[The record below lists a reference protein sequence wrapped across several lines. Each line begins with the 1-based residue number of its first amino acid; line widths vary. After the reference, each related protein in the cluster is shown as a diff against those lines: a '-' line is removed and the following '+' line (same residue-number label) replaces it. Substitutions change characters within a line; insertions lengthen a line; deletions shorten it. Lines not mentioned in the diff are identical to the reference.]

1 MSGMEEDDEMT
12 PAKRKRLLK
21 TYGSWPEGYTTEDLE
36 RFLDL
41 LYGLFEDGAEL
52 RRIIDCNPF
61 DRSDTPQRMPLVV
74 LAEWLEAVVA

>member
-1 MSGMEEDDEMT
+1 MT
-12 PAKRKRLLK
+12 PSKRKRLLK

-52 RRIIDCNPF
+52 RRIIVCNPF
-61 DRSDTPQRMPLVV
+61 DRSNTPQRMPLQD
-74 LAEWLEAVVA
+74 LAQWLEAVVA